1 MGIENHFLEMFR
13 KKLHFFHNC
22 WCKTNADK
30 NEKCFISVK
39 VIDIHTTCICLVK
52 NTDKFDIVQMQ
63 LIMLFM
69 YVLKFTF
76 FTKAQI
82 WYDTTILEIIDVKCY
97 EFYSFTYTSNKYCKI
112 NLNYFPLIGSAP
124 FAWLHFIQ

>member
-52 NTDKFDIVQMQ
+52 NTDTFDIVQMQ

-69 YVLKFTF
+69 YVCVASPSLLKPR
-76 FTKAQI
+76 
-82 WYDTTILEIIDVKCY
+82 YDTTILEIIDVKCY